1 VFRGITLRGQ
11 RGEIS
16 YGFRRAAA
24 LRSWV
29 ITRDAESKQWTLLAG
44 VDRADTFQLS
54 RRPLQ
59 FTAPRY
65 ATPAGLW
72 CFDVQTLDVKGDTLT
87 ATLGPPAHS

>member
-29 ITRDAESKQWTLLAG
+29 IMRDPESRQWTLAAG

-65 ATPAGLW
+65 AKPAGVW
-72 CFDVQTLDVKGDTLT
+72 CFDVQTLDVRGDTLT